1 MSRSGALGAILCLL
15 NKKNDSTV
23 HKDALIALSR
33 LVSLDEIKI
42 RILNCPEKLSSIFHL
57 RNSPSVEVTRL
68 FVSIISRLCELENIR
83 SQLLEE
89 GVADAI
95 YDTLETRDEITSRL
109 NTQIFKMLSENE
121 VGKVKLCKK
130 RYFDKISE
138 VLMSSYDIMVKNN
151 IFDYLINIS
160 CNEKNILNL
169 IKWEILINYS
179 SHLNLLKFPPT
190 TIIKILKGIEILI
203 INNEISNSIVL
214 YTNILKLLFHLL
226 FFDIFYPD
234 TKITKLV
241 PSYMGQT
248 ESINRLYKST
258 INNNIKLT
266 SQPVSNNN
274 NNIYKSSSTLL
285 SSQTSSVLTTTTVQT
300 KRSINLMRDKNNPR
314 KRRNYVFTTD
324 PNIQLIQNISLS
336 IIILLTSFNNLKDT
350 LIEKGLLLH
359 LLSNKFVDYCDRKTK
374 RQITKIVLNISENQG
389 KPSSRHQDIVTC
401 NGLKLLLYL
410 LHSDI
415 IDFIEDGITIIYNM
429 CSTAEVKV

>member
-1 MSRSGALGAILCLL
+1 
-15 NKKNDSTV
+15 
-23 HKDALIALSR
+23 
-33 LVSLDEIKI
+33 
-42 RILNCPEKLSSIFHL
+42 
-57 RNSPSVEVTRL
+57 
-68 FVSIISRLCELENIR
+68 
-83 SQLLEE
+83 
-89 GVADAI
+89 
-95 YDTLETRDEITSRL
+95 
-109 NTQIFKMLSENE
+109 MLSENE

-266 SQPVSNNN
+266 NQPVSNNN

-314 KRRNYVFTTD
+314 KRRNYVFTAD